1 MSLNRPC
8 SSTSNLKNQIEACV
22 LPACSNYIT
31 ATQQVGKTK
40 DVLSALKTAAAVP
53 KKMSLLTLFDLIFPS
68 HDPLSYSA
76 QT

>member
-1 MSLNRPC
+1 MCFTGLFK
-8 SSTSNLKNQIEACV
+8 L
-22 LPACSNYIT
+22 YIT

-53 KKMSLLTLFDLIFPS
+53 KIMSLLTLFDLIFPS

-76 QT
+76 QTWQTPAA